1 MSYFPFFMQIENA
14 DCLIVG
20 GGKVALRK
28 AEKLLPYGPR
38 ITVAAPEPTEEF
50 SRFPEIKVLR
60 TAWTESLAEG
70 RDFVIAA
77 TDCREVNR
85 EVSRVCRE
93 RKIPVNVV
101 DDRELCTF
109 LFPSL
114 VKNGELSIG
123 ISTGGAS
130 PSAAVYA
137 KEKIR
142 EAIPDFIGELIE
154 QLDVLRP
161 LIRQMLPEEEKRAA
175 VYKKLFAVSMERG
188 KAPAAE
194 ELQRFLE
201 EGVFFEQQ

>member
-50 SRFPEIKVLR
+50 SRFPEVRLLR
-60 TAWTESLAEG
+60 TSWTASLAEG

-85 EVSRVCRE
+85 DVSRVCRE
-93 RKIPVNVV
+93 KRIPVNVV

-130 PSAAVYA
+130 PSGAVYV

-142 EAIPDFIGELIE
+142 EVIPDFIGELIE
-154 QLDVLRP
+154 QLDALRP
-161 LIRQMLPEEEKRAA
+161 QIRQMIPEEGKRAA
-175 VYKKLFAVSMERG
+175 VYKRLFAVSMERE
-188 KAPAAE
+188 KAPDAE

-201 EGVFFEQQ
+201 EGDIL

>member
-38 ITVAAPEPTEEF
+38 ITVAAPEFTEEF
-50 SRFPEIKVLR
+50 SRFPEIKTLHMP
-60 TAWTESLAEG
+60 WSESLAEG

-85 EVSRVCRE
+85 EISRVCRE
-93 RKIPVNVV
+93 KKIPVNVV

-130 PSAAVYA
+130 PSGAVYV

-154 QLDVLRP
+154 QLDALRP
-161 LIRQMLPEEEKRAA
+161 LIRQMVPEEEKRAS
-175 VYKKLFAVSMERG
+175 VYKKLFAVSMEQG
-188 KAPAAE
+188 KAPDAE
-194 ELQRFLE
+194 ELQRFLK
-201 EGVFFEQQ
+201 EGDIL